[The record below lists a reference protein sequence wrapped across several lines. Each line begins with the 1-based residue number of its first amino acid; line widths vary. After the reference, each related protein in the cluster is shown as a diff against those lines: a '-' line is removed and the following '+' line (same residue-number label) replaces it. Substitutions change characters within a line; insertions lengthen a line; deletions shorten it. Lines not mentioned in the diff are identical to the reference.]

1 MARHKW
7 VALLFLCLLFVH
19 TDSPYPGQCPCVV
32 WRSMSNPMASSSLLP
47 ISPPLSGLSCVLDTE
62 DTVAGRAWSPEPA
75 GNVRTRE
82 AARMRRVCEGR
93 AGGNSGRPS
102 ESCHRRTTLSRWRSR
117 TRIPDAH
124 WQPGRPALL
133 SPVHRGRRAAQPRAP
148 AQTSPDAGCRPLG
161 FGPSARVPPSAR
173 PRVSWPPAPASGQ
186 RGRRGVLVVGSWPP
200 PAGPPPRLP
209 DRKSVV

>member
-1 MARHKW
+1 LENK
-7 VALLFLCLLFVH
+7 
-19 TDSPYPGQCPCVV
+19 Y
-32 WRSMSNPMASSSLLP
+32 
-47 ISPPLSGLSCVLDTE
+47 
-62 DTVAGRAWSPEPA
+62 
-75 GNVRTRE
+75 
-82 AARMRRVCEGR
+82 
-93 AGGNSGRPS
+93 
-102 ESCHRRTTLSRWRSR
+102 HRRTTLSRWRSR

-209 DRKSVV
+209 PSASPMRARSRKMRRYVLAGLDSIGRCVRLGVWPSGRVGLKPDGDGLGDY